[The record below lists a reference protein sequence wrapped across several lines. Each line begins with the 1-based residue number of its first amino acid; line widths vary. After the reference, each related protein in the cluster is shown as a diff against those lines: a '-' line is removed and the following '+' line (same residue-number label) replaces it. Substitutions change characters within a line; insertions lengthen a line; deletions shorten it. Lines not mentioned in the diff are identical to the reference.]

1 MRHSITMSW
10 YNFYELF
17 RCFVFNELRLR
28 HDLTK
33 IIDFFKESC
42 GLRTWIQF
50 SIMRRSSRGIKS
62 ERGKLRLLRIDDSW
76 LDIVLRMWRPG
87 WCTGKSSIKMTY
99 NSRVSKPATMS
110 KIAASRV
117 KIVGR
122 TWIAGFSPNECWV
135 RENFVLY
142 RAVPYEKVWA
152 SARETRT
159 HVSGLSRSRFRS
171 SFYTKRKEPTRTFFE
186 TPPSVAVST
195 YFAFIVS
202 KTCHPHATSEIPPSI
217 WTEIEVWLNDPF
229 HSTAFDETALL
240 CDPRDCLNIS
250 KLIKL
255 AE

>member
-1 MRHSITMSW
+1 MTRYSASYVTPGLMYREIVNKDDLQFPCIEAS
-10 YNFYELF
+10 YN
-17 RCFVFNELRLR
+17 VQN
-28 HDLTK
+28 
-33 IIDFFKESC
+33 
-42 GLRTWIQF
+42 
-50 SIMRRSSRGIKS
+50 RSSR
-62 ERGKLRLLRIDDSW
+62 
-76 LDIVLRMWRPG
+76 
-87 WCTGKSSIKMTY
+87 
-99 NSRVSKPATMS
+99 
-110 KIAASRV
+110 V
-117 KIVGR
+117 KTVGR